1 MFKNTLLLCAGL
13 FISGAAFAANSGYV
27 EACADMQQQANSK
40 ITRSQAVKVCQCIES
55 RHEKDVEKI
64 QSMDNP
70 TQAKVQKV
78 MTDTANYCIKKAG
91 ISASGSKTGSAST
104 NGSSQSEGSAM
115 PKTGSKVGGI
125 TIRGIR

>member
-55 RHEKDVEKI
+55 RHEKDVEKL

-78 MTDTANYCIKKAG
+78 MQDTANYCIKKAG
-91 ISASGSKTGSAST
+91 ISGSGGKTGSAS
-104 NGSSQSEGSAM
+104 SSSNDTESSTT
-115 PKTGSKVGGI
+115 PRTGGKVGGI
-125 TIRGIR
+125 SIRGVR

>member
-55 RHEKDVEKI
+55 RHEKDVEKL

-78 MTDTANYCIKKAG
+78 MEDTAKYCIKKAG
-91 ISASGSKTGSAST
+91 ITGSSGKTRSAST
-104 NGSSQSEGSAM
+104 NDDDTESSAT
-115 PKTGSKVGGI
+115 PRAGSKVGGI

>member
-1 MFKNTLLLCAGL
+1 MFKNTLLLCVGL

-55 RHEKDVEKI
+55 RHEKDVEKL

-78 MTDTANYCIKKAG
+78 MEETARYCIKKAG
-91 ISASGSKTGSAST
+91 ITGSGGKTSSAST
-104 NGSSQSEGSAM
+104 SGSDDVESSST
-115 PKTGSKVGGI
+115 PKTGGKVGGI
-125 TIRGIR
+125 TIRGVR